1 MVNSVVFSKSRR
13 DPITR
18 RVVVLRHGRTTW
30 NAERRFQGQEDPPLD
45 TVGIEQ
51 ARRAAEILTH
61 IEFSKIVASDLQRA
75 VITAELVA
83 EKTKQLVNQNVGLR
97 ETHCGS
103 WQGRTWPEIFAEDP
117 DTLTLWS
124 TSGDIRPGGNGE
136 TRTEVAKRFVA
147 AIDQELVEV
156 PLGGT
161 LLVVTHGGAARAG
174 ISELLQLPR
183 DNWGALGVLTNCAWS
198 VLTEQ
203 PQDSVQRWRLD
214 EYNAGSLPEPA
225 IGDDA

>member
-1 MVNSVVFSKSRR
+1 MVFTQSRR

-18 RVVVLRHGRTTW
+18 KVVILRHGRTTW
-30 NAERRFQGQEDPPLD
+30 NAERRFQGQENPPLD
-45 TVGIEQ
+45 NVGIEQ
-51 ARRAAEILTH
+51 AKRAAEILNH
-61 IEFSKIVASDLQRA
+61 INFNKIVASDLQRA
-75 VITAELVA
+75 VITAEVVA
-83 EKTKQLVNQNVGLR
+83 EKSKQQVAQNIGFR
-97 ETHCGS
+97 ETNCGS

-117 DTLTLWS
+117 ETLTLWS
-124 TSGDIRPGGNGE
+124 TSGDVRPGGTGE
-136 TRTEVAKRFVA
+136 TRTEVAMRFVA
-147 AIDQELVEV
+147 AVSQELVEV

-203 PQDSVQRWRLD
+203 PTDSVQRWRLD

>member
-1 MVNSVVFSKSRR
+1 MVFTQSRR

-18 RVVVLRHGRTTW
+18 KVVILRHGRTTW
-30 NAERRFQGQEDPPLD
+30 NAERRFQGQENPPLD
-45 TVGIEQ
+45 NVGIEQ
-51 ARRAAEILTH
+51 AKRAAEILNH
-61 IEFSKIVASDLQRA
+61 INFNKIVASDLQRA
-75 VITAELVA
+75 VITAEVVA
-83 EKTKQLVNQNVGLR
+83 EKSKQQVALNIGFR
-97 ETHCGS
+97 ETNCGS

-117 DTLTLWS
+117 ETLTLWS
-124 TSGDIRPGGNGE
+124 TSGDVRPGGTGE
-136 TRTEVAKRFVA
+136 TRTEVAMRFVA
-147 AIDQELVEV
+147 AVSQELVEV

-203 PQDSVQRWRLD
+203 PTDSVQRWRLD

>member
-1 MVNSVVFSKSRR
+1 MVFTQSRR

-18 RVVVLRHGRTTW
+18 KVVILRHGRTTW
-30 NAERRFQGQEDPPLD
+30 NAERRFQGQENPPLD
-45 TVGIEQ
+45 NVGIEQ
-51 ARRAAEILTH
+51 AKRAADILNH
-61 IEFSKIVASDLQRA
+61 INFNKIVASDLQRA
-75 VITAELVA
+75 VITAEVVA
-83 EKTKQLVNQNVGLR
+83 EKSKQQVGQNIGFR
-97 ETHCGS
+97 ETNCGS

-117 DTLTLWS
+117 ETLTLWS
-124 TSGDIRPGGNGE
+124 TSGDVRPGGTGE
-136 TRTEVAKRFVA
+136 TRTEVAQRFVTA
-147 AIDQELVEV
+147 VAQELDQV

-203 PQDSVQRWRLD
+203 PTDSVQRWRLD

>member
-1 MVNSVVFSKSRR
+1 MVFTQSRR

-18 RVVVLRHGRTTW
+18 KVVILRHGRTTW
-30 NAERRFQGQEDPPLD
+30 NAERRFQGQENPPLD
-45 TVGIEQ
+45 NVGIEQ
-51 ARRAAEILTH
+51 AKRAADILNH
-61 IEFSKIVASDLQRA
+61 INFNKIVASDLQRA
-75 VITAELVA
+75 VITAEVVA
-83 EKTKQLVNQNVGLR
+83 EKSKQQVIQNIGFR
-97 ETHCGS
+97 ETFCGS

-117 DTLTLWS
+117 ETLTLWS
-124 TSGDIRPGGNGE
+124 TSGDVRPGGTGE
-136 TRTEVAKRFVA
+136 TRTEVAMRFVTA
-147 AIDQELVEV
+147 VAQELDQV

-203 PQDSVQRWRLD
+203 PTDSVQRWRLD